1 MPTHHLAQVNIA
13 RAKGEMT
20 DPIMQGFVSRLDEIN
35 ALAEAS
41 PGFVWRLTGEGN
53 DATSLRPYPEDSLIL
68 VNLSVW
74 DSPESLRNY
83 VYKTVHVEVMRGR
96 KAWFDRMQ
104 EMYYTMW
111 WVPAG
116 HIPTVAEAKARLD
129 HLRAHGESAHAFTF
143 AKVFPA
149 PDAAAMKPIE
159 GFADPCPA
167 L

>member
-13 RAKGEMT
+13 RAKAEMT
-20 DPIMQGFVSRLDEIN
+20 DPIMEGFVSRLDEIN
-35 ALAEAS
+35 ALAEAT

-53 DATSLRPYPEDSLIL
+53 DATSLRPFEDNLIL

-74 DSPESLRNY
+74 ESPESLRGY
-83 VYKTVHVEVMRGR
+83 VYKSVHVEVMRGR

-104 EMYYTMW
+104 EMYYAMW
-111 WVPAG
+111 WIPAG
-116 HIPTVAEAKARLD
+116 HIPTVEEAKVRLD
-129 HLRAHGESAHAFTF
+129 HLRKHGESAHAFTF

-149 PDAAAMKPIE
+149 PDAPVAKPIE

>member
-13 RAKGEMT
+13 RAKAEMT
-20 DPIMQGFVSRLDEIN
+20 DPIMEGFVSRLDEIN
-35 ALAEAS
+35 ALAEAT

-53 DATSLRPYPEDSLIL
+53 DATSLRPFEDNLIL

-74 DSPESLRNY
+74 ESPESLRGY
-83 VYKTVHVEVMRGR
+83 VYKSAHTEVMRGR

-104 EMYYTMW
+104 EMYFAMW
-111 WVPAG
+111 WIPAG
-116 HIPTVAEAKARLD
+116 HIPTVEEAKVRLD
-129 HLRAHGESAHAFTF
+129 HLRKHGESAHAFTF

-149 PDAAAMKPIE
+149 PDAPVANPIE